1 MVIFLRGIKRSR
13 NFYNF
18 FSGGGKKK
26 RILKPLLRLRGFRG
40 VCIRTNTDFY
50 RHIGNRINAEKCS
63 TKEKKPMPPQS
74 EFPKLG
80 AERDTKGISIFRIH
94 ILLCLFLV
102 ISNPGKGDCSL
113 LEPTSSKG
121 RGGTIRTCSKSE
133 QQFERRRRRL
143 VFPEKKNIYGFSFRE
158 EQQASTPFS
167 RPNNLVNL
175 FSFLFVFACSLPG
188 ICFSACMYTK
198 YGKCK

>member
-1 MVIFLRGIKRSR
+1 MLQHSTNGLSLFEMVIFLRGIKRSR

-121 RGGTIRTCSKSE
+121 RGGGPLGLVQNRSNNSSGGGDVLFFPKKKTFMAFRFEKSNK
-133 QQFERRRRRL
+133 QAPR
-143 VFPEKKNIYGFSFRE
+143 FPGQITS
-158 EQQASTPFS
+158 
-167 RPNNLVNL
+167 
-175 FSFLFVFACSLPG
+175 
-188 ICFSACMYTK
+188 
-198 YGKCK
+198 